1 MLAENERGDEE
12 SSKNNSY
19 CSRICL
25 FTVVERYYASR
36 GAKLLLCQN

>member
-1 MLAENERGDEE
+1 MLAANERGDEE
-12 SSKNNSY
+12 LSRNISY